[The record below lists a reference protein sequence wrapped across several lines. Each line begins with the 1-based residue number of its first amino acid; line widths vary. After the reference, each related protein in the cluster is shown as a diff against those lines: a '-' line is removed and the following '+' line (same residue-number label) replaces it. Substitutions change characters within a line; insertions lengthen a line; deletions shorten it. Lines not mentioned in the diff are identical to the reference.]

1 MLSLPTSINGEL
13 DTFRVTNRDN
23 NLSNDGN
30 YQENGEYWKSH
41 RIMGHEKVDRHHNPY
56 NLIIAWENGEIS
68 EVPLNLFEHD
78 APDEC
83 ALYAKE
89 NHLLDEP
96 GWKRYRD
103 DVEHY

>member
-1 MLSLPTSINGEL
+1 M
-13 DTFRVTNRDN
+13 TNRDN
-23 NLSNDGN
+23 NHGN
-30 YQENGEYWKSH
+30 VGIYQENGEYWKLN
-41 RIMGHEKVDRHHNPY
+41 RIIGHEKVDRHHSPY

-96 GWKRYRD
+96 G
-103 DVEHY
+103 